1 MTVKGKIFLCV
12 AVLAVL
18 FAVAGSV
25 VLGRYYVDNR
35 KANFTSDYV
44 LYVYPDTELDEVVDS
59 LQSGAGTIGLRVSSV
74 PLPRW
79 RLLKTS
85 SLEDMSSSHL
95 LLVSM
100 WPVCWFSAGRLRRI

>member
-59 LQSGAGTIGLRVSSV
+59 LQSGAGTIRPKS
-74 PLPRW
+74 
-79 RLLKTS
+79 LKRAFAKM
-85 SLEDMSSSHL
+85 E
-95 LLVSM
+95 V
-100 WPVCWFSAGRLRRI
+100 AENIKQIGRAHV